1 MILFPRF
8 HLAEIEDQ
16 SWCPSWLR
24 ESSHSSLAQMWK
36 TQSSK
41 KGSPAEQACDI
52 IFENIDDVSNFTFI
66 DACAGAGG
74 PTPLM
79 EARLNQVLKAQGKAP
94 APFILTD
101 LYPDLNA
108 WKSIV
113 KKSENISYFE
123 KPIDATK
130 AQRLAAPNRKEA
142 RTYNLCFHHF
152 DDPAAKKVLRSAV
165 EEADAFFIFE
175 MTQRNFMALMN
186 TSIVILSPLITTLI
200 FFWNSPI
207 HLIFTYLIPLVPLFY
222 AVDGYVSCIRT
233 RTPEETTALLKG
245 QPDLDLSEWEFR
257 SGERMVLPPFG
268 NIYWYAGVKK
278 GKRA

>member
-8 HLAEIEDQ
+8 HLMEIEDQ

-41 KGSPAEQACDI
+41 RGSPAEQACDL
-52 IFENIDDVSNFTFI
+52 IFENIDDVANFTFI

-74 PTPLM
+74 PTPLL
-79 EARLNQVLKAQGKAP
+79 EARLNQKLVAQGKAS

-113 KKSENISYFE
+113 KKSKNITYYE
-123 KPIDATK
+123 HPVDATK
-130 AQRLAAPNRKEA
+130 AQRLAAPGRKEC
-142 RTYNLCFHHF
+142 RTFNLCFHHF

-165 EEADAFFIFE
+165 QEADAF
-175 MTQRNFMALMN
+175 
-186 TSIVILSPLITTLI
+186 V
-200 FFWNSPI
+200 
-207 HLIFTYLIPLVPLFY
+207 
-222 AVDGYVSCIRT
+222 YVSYPSHC
-233 RTPEETTALLKG
+233 L
-245 QPDLDLSEWEFR
+245 
-257 SGERMVLPPFG
+257 
-268 NIYWYAGVKK
+268 
-278 GKRA
+278 